1 MKERLYYITLL
12 TGIILG
18 LVACKKEAGFTESE
32 GALKLSIGVSDKVH
46 VVSRSLS
53 AEEQTI
59 LEQDCKVRIY
69 SGETLVQKYQGID
82 NVPAQ
87 IQLVS
92 GDYSVRVTAGDSVA
106 ASFEQRF
113 FEGKKDFSI
122 EKGAVSTVE
131 VNCGIA
137 NTVVAIVWDES
148 LKEIFKEDYQVTVT
162 SSTGE
167 LVYSSANANAKGYFS
182 LPGDSRKLTC
192 KFRATTLG
200 GKTYE
205 SSSELSDLSPAT
217 LYNLTYSYKDM
228 EVGPTGG
235 AALNIKVEEVPLGD
249 TYTITLKQ
257 RPVIVCKD
265 ADGQLYNLEQPM
277 YLELNT
283 QSNCSIQVSTSSAL
297 KSLIFRNEHFVEW
310 GGSANQLDVLSLN
323 EQELEVWETFGI
335 TLSKKEHDLGEE
347 EQVSYAEEQVSDGEV
362 WTIGFAADLMAKMT
376 AKEGTMETTIEA
388 VDAEGKS
395 RVAVWTLVASNAT
408 VRTDEI
414 VSYEVWTSKA
424 ILHGTVVRESLITP
438 KFRYRVKSSS
448 EWTIVD
454 ADLSGDSF
462 SKEIIGLTPGT
473 TYEYQAMD
481 GEQVSSVTCEFTTE
495 TEFQPENAGFE
506 YTSGS
511 FPIVIYG
518 DGQQMWWDTGNH
530 GSATMSK
537 NVTTPDTSVKH
548 SGNQSILLSSQFV
561 GVEIFGNPVG
571 KFAAGN
577 LFAGKYLKT
586 DGTDGVLG
594 WGRPCTSRPK
604 ALKVW
609 VRYES
614 GTVDNGGSHIANGVT
629 DQGIIYVAVGDWAG
643 QAAEGETWPF
653 VVKTKDQTLFTTEK
667 GTYSG
672 NGTIAYGEKI
682 FTEAYKEGTNL
693 KELTIELDYNNY
705 GGDQRKPT
713 SIIIVASASR
723 YGDYFEGSTSSRMWL
738 DDMELI
744 YE

>member
-1 MKERLYYITLL
+1 MKERAYYIILL
-12 TGIILG
+12 TGIILS
-18 LVACKKEAGFTESE
+18 LAACKKETGFAESE
-32 GALKLSIGVSDKVH
+32 GSLKLSIGVSDKVN
-46 VVSRSLS
+46 VVSRSLL
-53 AEEQTI
+53 EEELAI
-59 LEQDCKVRIY
+59 LERDCKVRIY

-82 NVPAQ
+82 KVPAQ

-122 EKGAVSTVE
+122 EKGTASTVE

-137 NTVVAIVWDES
+137 NTVVAIAWDES

-167 LVYSSANANAKGYFS
+167 LVYSSANANAKGYFN
-182 LPGDSRKLTC
+182 LPEDNRKLTC
-192 KFRATTLG
+192 KFSATTLG

-217 LYNLTYSYKDM
+217 LYNLTYSYKET

-265 ADGQLYNLEQPM
+265 VDGQSYDLAQPM

-283 QSNCSIQVSTSSAL
+283 RADYSIQVSTSSAL
-297 KSLIFRNEHFVEW
+297 TSLIFRSEHFTEW
-310 GGSANQLDVLSLN
+310 GGSDNELDILTLN
-323 EQELEVWETFGI
+323 EQDTEAWKNVGI
-335 TLSKKEHDLGEE
+335 SVSEKKQSLNGD
-347 EQVSYAEEQVSDGEV
+347 VY
-362 WTIGFAADLMAKMT
+362 TICFVKDLMAKMT
-376 AKEGTMETTIEA
+376 AKEGSVETSIEA

-395 RVAVWTLVASNAT
+395 RVAVWNVVASDAT
-408 VRTDEI
+408 VKTSETKP
-414 VSYEVWTSKA
+414 YEVWTSKA
-424 ILHGTVVRESLITP
+424 ILHGEILRDMFFTP
-438 KFRYRVKSSS
+438 KFRYRVKTESS
-448 EWTIVD
+448 EWMMVD
-454 ADLSGDSF
+454 ADLSEKSF
-462 SKEIIGLTPGT
+462 SKEIKGLTPGT

-511 FPIVIYG
+511 VPTLIYG
-518 DGQQMWWDTGNH
+518 EGQSMWWDTGNH
-530 GSATMSK
+530 GSATMGSWGGK
-537 NVTTPDTSVKH
+537 DVTTSDTSVKH
-548 SGNQSILLSSQFV
+548 SGKSIKLASQLAGLS
-561 GVEIFGNPVG
+561 GIYE

-577 LFAGKYLKT
+577 LFAGQYLKT

-594 WGRPCTSRPK
+594 WGRPCTSRPT

-609 VRYES
+609 VRYTPGS
-614 GTVDNGGSHIANGVT
+614 VTTDGSHIEKGST
-629 DQGIIYVAVGDWAG
+629 DKGIIYVAVGDWKSSDTEYG
-643 QAAEGETWPF
+643 AEWP
-653 VVKTKDQTLFTTEK
+653 VVVRTKGPSLFNPK
-667 GTYSG
+667 DA
-672 NGTIAYGEKI
+672 GTIGYGEHI
-682 FTEAYKEGTNL
+682 FTGNYGTDTETSMKEI
-693 KELTIELDYNNY
+693 TIPLDYEGY
-705 GGDQRKPT
+705 GGYDRKPE
-713 SIIIVASASR
+713 SIIIVASASQ
-723 YGDYFEGSTSSRMWL
+723 YGDYFEGSTSSVMWL

>member
-1 MKERLYYITLL
+1 MKERTCYIILL
-12 TGIILG
+12 TSIILS
-18 LVACKKEAGFTESE
+18 LAACEKETGFAESE
-32 GALKLSIGVSDKVH
+32 GSLKLSIGVSDKVN

-53 AEEQTI
+53 EEEQAI
-59 LEQDCKVRIY
+59 LGQDCKIRIY

-82 NVPAQ
+82 NVPEQ

-122 EKGAVSTVE
+122 EKGTVSTVE

-137 NTVVAIVWDES
+137 NTVVAIAWDES

-167 LVYSSANANAKGYFS
+167 LVYSSANANAKGYFN
-182 LPGDSRKLTC
+182 LPEDNRKLTC
-192 KFRATTLG
+192 KFSATTLG

-217 LYNLTYSYKDM
+217 LYNLTYSYKET

-265 ADGQLYNLEQPM
+265 VDGQSYDLEQPM

-283 QSNCSIQVSTSSAL
+283 QVDYSIQVSTSSAL
-297 KSLIFRNEHFVEW
+297 TSLIFRNERFTEW
-310 GGSANQLDVLSLN
+310 GGSDNELDILTLN
-323 EQELEVWETFGI
+323 EQDTEAWKNVGI
-335 TLSKKEHDLGEE
+335 SVSEKKQSLNGD
-347 EQVSYAEEQVSDGEV
+347 VY
-362 WTIGFAADLMAKMT
+362 TICFAKDLMAKMT
-376 AKEGTMETTIEA
+376 AKEGSVETSIEA

-395 RVAVWTLVASNAT
+395 RVAVWNVVASDAT
-408 VRTDEI
+408 VKTSETKP
-414 VSYEVWTSKA
+414 YEVWTSKA
-424 ILHGTVVRESLITP
+424 ILHGEILRDMFFTP
-438 KFRYRVKSSS
+438 KFRYRVKTESS
-448 EWTIVD
+448 EWMMVD
-454 ADLSGDSF
+454 ADLSEKSF
-462 SKEIIGLTPGT
+462 SKEIKGLTPGT

-511 FPIVIYG
+511 SPIVIYG
-518 DGQQMWWDTGNH
+518 GGQQMWWDTGNH
-530 GSATMSK
+530 GSASMGK

-561 GVEIFGNPVG
+561 GLAGILG

-594 WGRPCTSRPK
+594 WGRPCISRPK

-609 VRYES
+609 VRYEP
-614 GTVDNGGSHIANGVT
+614 GTVDNGGSYIANGAT
-629 DQGIIYVAVGDWAG
+629 DQGIIYVAVGDWTG
-643 QAAEGETWPF
+643 QEGQNDDGGVETWPF
-653 VVKTKDQTLFTTEK
+653 VVKTKNSESLFSTDK

-672 NGTIAYGEKI
+672 DGTIAYGERV
-682 FTEAYKEGTNL
+682 FTEAYKDGTNL
-693 KELTIELDYNNY
+693 KELTIDLDYDNY
-705 GGDQRKPT
+705 GGVQRKPT

-723 YGDYFEGSTSSRMWL
+723 YGDYFQGSEASKMWL

>member
-1 MKERLYYITLL
+1 MKVRLYYILFFA
-12 TGIILG
+12 GIILS
-18 LVACKKEAGFTESE
+18 LVACNKEAEFAEAE
-32 GALKLSIGVSDKVH
+32 GSLKLSIGVSDKVN

-53 AEEQTI
+53 EEEQTI

-82 NVPAQ
+82 KVPAQ

-92 GDYSVRVTAGDSVA
+92 GDYSVRITAGDSVA

-148 LKEIFKEDYQVTVT
+148 LKEMFQEDYQVTVT

-167 LVYSSANANAKGYFS
+167 LVYSSANVDAKGYFS
-182 LPGDSRKLTC
+182 LPENNRKLTC

-217 LYNLTYSYKDM
+217 LYNLTYSYKET

-265 ADGQLYNLEQPM
+265 VDGQSYDLEQPM

-283 QSNCSIQVSTSSAL
+283 QADYSIQVSTSSDL
-297 KSLIFRNEHFVEW
+297 KNLVFRNERFTEW
-310 GGSANQLDVLSLN
+310 GGSANQLDILTLN
-323 EQELEVWETFGI
+323 EQDTEIWKNVGI
-335 TLSKKEHDLGEE
+335 S
-347 EQVSYAEEQVSDGEV
+347 VSDKKQTSNGDV
-362 WTIGFAADLMAKMT
+362 WTVCFAKDLIAKMT
-376 AKEGTMETTIEA
+376 AEEGSVETTIEA

-395 RVAVWTLVASNAT
+395 RVAVWNVVASNAT
-408 VRTDEI
+408 VKTSETKP
-414 VSYEVWTSKA
+414 YEVWTSKA
-424 ILHGTVVRESLITP
+424 TLHGEILREILFTP
-438 KFRYRVKSSS
+438 KFRYRVKGEQ
-448 EWTIVD
+448 EWTTVD
-454 ADLSGDSF
+454 ADLSENSF
-462 SKEIIGLTPGT
+462 SKEITGLTPGM

-481 GEQVSSVTCEFTTE
+481 GEQASSVTCEFMTE
-495 TEFQPENAGFE
+495 TKFQPENAGFE

-511 FPIVIYG
+511 SPILIYG
-518 DGQQMWWDTGNH
+518 DKQSMWWDTGNH
-530 GSATMSK
+530 GSATMKK

-561 GVEIFGNPVG
+561 GVLGIG

-604 ALKVW
+604 ALKLW
-609 VRYES
+609 VRYEP

-672 NGTIAYGEKI
+672 DGTIAYGEEI

-723 YGDYFEGSTSSRMWL
+723 YGDYFEGSGASKMWL

>member
-1 MKERLYYITLL
+1 MKERTCYIILL
-12 TGIILG
+12 TGIILS
-18 LVACKKEAGFTESE
+18 LAACKKETGFAESE
-32 GALKLSIGVSDKVH
+32 GSLKLSIGVSDKVN
-46 VVSRSLS
+46 VVSRSLL
-53 AEEQTI
+53 EEELAI
-59 LEQDCKVRIY
+59 LERDCKVRIY

-82 NVPAQ
+82 KVPAQ

-122 EKGAVSTVE
+122 EKGTVSTVE

-137 NTVVAIVWDES
+137 NTVVAIAWDES

-167 LVYSSANANAKGYFS
+167 LVYSSANANAKGYFN
-182 LPGDSRKLTC
+182 LPEDNRKLTC
-192 KFRATTLG
+192 KFSATTLG

-217 LYNLTYSYKDM
+217 LYNLTYSYKET

-265 ADGQLYNLEQPM
+265 VDGQSYDLEQPM

-283 QSNCSIQVSTSSAL
+283 QADYSIQVSTSSAL
-297 KSLIFRNEHFVEW
+297 TSLIFRSEHFTEW
-310 GGSANQLDVLSLN
+310 GGSDNELDILTLN
-323 EQELEVWETFGI
+323 EQDTEAWKNVGI
-335 TLSKKEHDLGEE
+335 SVSEKKQSLNGD
-347 EQVSYAEEQVSDGEV
+347 VY
-362 WTIGFAADLMAKMT
+362 TICFAKDLMAKMT
-376 AKEGTMETTIEA
+376 AKEGSVETSIEA
-388 VDAEGKS
+388 VDVEGKS
-395 RVAVWTLVASNAT
+395 RVAVWNVVASDAT
-408 VRTDEI
+408 VKTSETKP
-414 VSYEVWTSKA
+414 YEVWTSKA
-424 ILHGTVVRESLITP
+424 ILHGEILRDMFFTP
-438 KFRYRVKSSS
+438 KFRYRVKTESS
-448 EWTIVD
+448 EWMMVD
-454 ADLSGDSF
+454 ADLSEKSF
-462 SKEIIGLTPGT
+462 SKEIKGLTPGT

-511 FPIVIYG
+511 VPTLIYG
-518 DGQQMWWDTGNH
+518 EGQSMWWDTGNH
-530 GSATMSK
+530 GSATMGSWGGK
-537 NVTTPDTSVKH
+537 DVTTSDTSVKH
-548 SGNQSILLSSQFV
+548 SGKSIKLASQLAGLS
-561 GVEIFGNPVG
+561 GIYE

-577 LFAGKYLKT
+577 LFAGQYLKT

-594 WGRPCTSRPK
+594 WGRPCTSRPT

-609 VRYES
+609 VRYTPGS
-614 GTVDNGGSHIANGVT
+614 VTTDGSHIEKGST
-629 DQGIIYVAVGDWAG
+629 DKGIIYVAVGDWKSSDTEYG
-643 QAAEGETWPF
+643 AEWP
-653 VVKTKDQTLFTTEK
+653 VVVRTKGPSLFNPK
-667 GTYSG
+667 DA
-672 NGTIAYGEKI
+672 GTIGYGEHI
-682 FTEAYKEGTNL
+682 FTGNYGTDTETSMKEI
-693 KELTIELDYNNY
+693 TIPLDYEGY
-705 GGDQRKPT
+705 GGYDRKPE
-713 SIIIVASASR
+713 SIIIVASASQ
-723 YGDYFEGSTSSRMWL
+723 YGDYFEGSTSSVMWL

>member
-1 MKERLYYITLL
+1 MKVRLYYILFFA
-12 TGIILG
+12 GIILS
-18 LVACKKEAGFTESE
+18 LVACNKEAEFAEEE
-32 GALKLSIGVSDKVH
+32 GSLKLSIGVSDKVN

-53 AEEQTI
+53 EEEQTI

-82 NVPAQ
+82 KVPAQ
-87 IQLVS
+87 IQLVT

-148 LKEIFKEDYQVTVT
+148 LKEMFQEDYQVTVT

-167 LVYSSANANAKGYFS
+167 LVYSSANVDAKGYFS
-182 LPGDSRKLTC
+182 LPENNRKLTC

-217 LYNLTYSYKDM
+217 LYNLTYSYKET

-265 ADGQLYNLEQPM
+265 VDGQSYDLEQPM

-283 QSNCSIQVSTSSAL
+283 QADYSIQVSTSSDL
-297 KSLIFRNEHFVEW
+297 KNLVFRNERFTEW
-310 GGSANQLDVLSLN
+310 GGSANQLDILTLN
-323 EQELEVWETFGI
+323 EQDTEIWKNVGI
-335 TLSKKEHDLGEE
+335 S
-347 EQVSYAEEQVSDGEV
+347 VSDKKQTSNGDV
-362 WTIGFAADLMAKMT
+362 WTVCFAKDLIAKMT
-376 AKEGTMETTIEA
+376 AEEGSVETTIEA

-395 RVAVWTLVASNAT
+395 RVAVWNVVASNAT
-408 VRTDEI
+408 VKTSETKP
-414 VSYEVWTSKA
+414 YEVWTSKA
-424 ILHGTVVRESLITP
+424 TLHGEILREILFTP
-438 KFRYRVKSSS
+438 KFRYRVKGEQ
-448 EWTIVD
+448 EWTTVD
-454 ADLSGDSF
+454 ADLSENSF
-462 SKEIIGLTPGT
+462 SKEITGLTPGT

-481 GEQVSSVTCEFTTE
+481 GEQASSVTCEFMTE
-495 TEFQPENAGFE
+495 TKFQPENAGFE

-511 FPIVIYG
+511 SPILIYG
-518 DGQQMWWDTGNH
+518 DKQSMWWDTGNH
-530 GSATMSK
+530 GSATMKK

-561 GVEIFGNPVG
+561 GVLGIG

-604 ALKVW
+604 ALKLW
-609 VRYES
+609 VRYEP

-629 DQGIIYVAVGDWAG
+629 DQGIIYVAIGDWAG

-672 NGTIAYGEKI
+672 DGTIAYGEKI

-723 YGDYFEGSTSSRMWL
+723 YGDYFEGSGASKMWL

>member
-1 MKERLYYITLL
+1 MKVRLYYILFFA
-12 TGIILG
+12 GIILS
-18 LVACKKEAGFTESE
+18 LVACNKEAEFAEEE
-32 GALKLSIGVSDKVH
+32 GSLKLSIGVSDKVN

-53 AEEQTI
+53 EEEQTI

-82 NVPAQ
+82 KVPAQ
-87 IQLVS
+87 IQLVT

-148 LKEIFKEDYQVTVT
+148 LKEMFQEDYQVTVT

-167 LVYSSANANAKGYFS
+167 LVYSSANVDAKGYFS
-182 LPGDSRKLTC
+182 LPENNRKLTC

-217 LYNLTYSYKDM
+217 LYNLTYSYKET

-265 ADGQLYNLEQPM
+265 VDGQSYDLEQPM

-283 QSNCSIQVSTSSAL
+283 QADYSIQVSTSSDL
-297 KSLIFRNEHFVEW
+297 KNLIFRNERFTEW
-310 GGSANQLDVLSLN
+310 GGSANQLDILTLN
-323 EQELEVWETFGI
+323 EQDTEIWKNVGI
-335 TLSKKEHDLGEE
+335 S
-347 EQVSYAEEQVSDGEV
+347 VSDKKQTSNGDV
-362 WTIGFAADLMAKMT
+362 WTVCFAKDLIAKMT
-376 AKEGTMETTIEA
+376 AEEGSVETTIEA

-395 RVAVWTLVASNAT
+395 RVAVWNVVASNAT
-408 VRTDEI
+408 VKTSETKP
-414 VSYEVWTSKA
+414 YEVWTSKA
-424 ILHGTVVRESLITP
+424 TLHGEILREILFTP
-438 KFRYRVKSSS
+438 KFHYRVKGEQ
-448 EWTIVD
+448 EWTTVD
-454 ADLSGDSF
+454 ADLSENSF
-462 SKEIIGLTPGT
+462 SKEITGLTPGM

-481 GEQVSSVTCEFTTE
+481 GEQASSVTCEFMTE
-495 TEFQPENAGFE
+495 TKFQPENAGFE

-511 FPIVIYG
+511 SPILIYG
-518 DGQQMWWDTGNH
+518 DKQSMWWDTGNH
-530 GSATMSK
+530 GSATMKK

-561 GVEIFGNPVG
+561 GVLGIG

-604 ALKVW
+604 ALKLW
-609 VRYES
+609 VRYEP

-672 NGTIAYGEKI
+672 DGTIAYGEKI

-723 YGDYFEGSTSSRMWL
+723 YGDYFEGSGASKMWL

>member
-1 MKERLYYITLL
+1 MKVRLYYILFFA
-12 TGIILG
+12 GIILS
-18 LVACKKEAGFTESE
+18 LVACNKEAEFAEAE
-32 GALKLSIGVSDKVH
+32 GSLKLSIGVSDKVN

-53 AEEQTI
+53 EEEQTI

-82 NVPAQ
+82 KVPAQ

-92 GDYSVRVTAGDSVA
+92 GDYSVRITTGDSVA

-148 LKEIFKEDYQVTVT
+148 LKEMFQEDYQVTVT

-167 LVYSSANANAKGYFS
+167 LVYSSANVDAKGYFS
-182 LPGDSRKLTC
+182 LPENNRKLTC

-217 LYNLTYSYKDM
+217 LYNLTYSYKET

-265 ADGQLYNLEQPM
+265 VDGQSYDLEQPM

-283 QSNCSIQVSTSSAL
+283 QADYSIQVSTSSDL
-297 KSLIFRNEHFVEW
+297 KNLVFRNERFTEW
-310 GGSANQLDVLSLN
+310 GGSANQLDILTLN
-323 EQELEVWETFGI
+323 EQDTEIWKNVGI
-335 TLSKKEHDLGEE
+335 S
-347 EQVSYAEEQVSDGEV
+347 VSDKKQTSNGDV
-362 WTIGFAADLMAKMT
+362 WTVCFAKDLIAKMT
-376 AKEGTMETTIEA
+376 AEEGSVETTIEA

-395 RVAVWTLVASNAT
+395 RVAVWNVVASNAT
-408 VRTDEI
+408 VKTSETKP
-414 VSYEVWTSKA
+414 YEVWTSKA
-424 ILHGTVVRESLITP
+424 TLHGEILREILFTP
-438 KFRYRVKSSS
+438 KFRYRVKGEQ
-448 EWTIVD
+448 EWTTVD
-454 ADLSGDSF
+454 ADLSENSF
-462 SKEIIGLTPGT
+462 SKEITGLTPGM

-481 GEQVSSVTCEFTTE
+481 GEQVSSVTCEFMTE
-495 TEFQPENAGFE
+495 TKFQPENAGFE

-511 FPIVIYG
+511 SPILIYG
-518 DGQQMWWDTGNH
+518 DKQSMWWDTGNH
-530 GSATMSK
+530 GSATMKK

-561 GVEIFGNPVG
+561 GVLGIG

-604 ALKVW
+604 ALKLW
-609 VRYES
+609 VRYEP

-672 NGTIAYGEKI
+672 DGTIAYGEKI

-723 YGDYFEGSTSSRMWL
+723 YGDYFEGSGASKMWL

>member
-1 MKERLYYITLL
+1 MKRRWYH
-12 TGIILG
+12 IILFAGLMLG
-18 LVACKKEAGFTESE
+18 LVACRKETGLADAE
-32 GALKLSIGVSDKVH
+32 GSLQLSIGVSDKVN

-53 AEEQTI
+53 EEEQAI

-69 SGETLVQKYQGID
+69 NGATLVQKYQGIE
-82 NVPAQ
+82 NVPSQ
-87 IQLVS
+87 IQLVK
-92 GDYSVRVTAGDSVA
+92 GDYAVRVTAGDSVA

-122 EKGAVSTVE
+122 EKGAVSNVE

-148 LKEIFKEDYQVTVT
+148 LKDIFGEDCQVTVT
-162 SSTGE
+162 SATGE
-167 LVYSSANANAKGYFS
+167 LVYSSANADAKGYFS
-182 LPGDSRKLTC
+182 LPADNRKLTC
-192 KFRATTLG
+192 KFSATTLG

-277 YLELNT
+277 YLELTT

-297 KSLIFRNEHFVEW
+297 KSLIFRNERFTEW
-310 GGSANQLDVLSLN
+310 GGSANQLDILTLN
-323 EQELEVWETFGI
+323 EQDTEAWKNVGI
-335 TLSKKEHDLGEE
+335 SVSEKKQSLNGD
-347 EQVSYAEEQVSDGEV
+347 VYTICFAE
-362 WTIGFAADLMAKMT
+362 DLMAKMT
-376 AKEGTMETTIEA
+376 AKEGSVETSIEA

-395 RVAVWTLVASNAT
+395 RVAVWNVVASDAT
-408 VRTDEI
+408 VKTSETKP
-414 VSYEVWTSKA
+414 YEVWTSKA
-424 ILHGTVVRESLITP
+424 TLHGEILRDMFFTP
-438 KFRYRVKSSS
+438 KFRYRVKTESS
-448 EWTIVD
+448 EWIMVD
-454 ADLSGDSF
+454 ADSSEKSF
-462 SKEIIGLTPGT
+462 SKEIKGLTPGT

-511 FPIVIYG
+511 SPIVIYG
-518 DGQQMWWDTGNH
+518 GGQQMWWDTGNH
-530 GSATMSK
+530 GSASMGK

-561 GVEIFGNPVG
+561 GVWGIG

-604 ALKVW
+604 ALKLW
-609 VRYES
+609 VRYEP
-614 GTVDNGGSHIANGVT
+614 GTVDKGGSHIANGAT
-629 DQGIIYVAVGDWAG
+629 DQGIIYVAIGDWAG
-643 QAAEGETWPF
+643 EKYGDETWPF
-653 VVKTKDQTLFTTEK
+653 VVKTKDSQLFSTDKKTDSGK
-667 GTYSG
+667 GI
-672 NGTIAYGEKI
+672 IAYGEKV
-682 FTEAYKEGTNL
+682 FTEVYEGGDTKM
-693 KELTIELDYNNY
+693 KELTIDLDYDNY
-705 GGDQRKPT
+705 GGTQRKPT

-723 YGDYFEGSTSSRMWL
+723 YGDYFEGSTSSKMWL

>member
-1 MKERLYYITLL
+1 MKVRLYYILFFA
-12 TGIILG
+12 GIILS
-18 LVACKKEAGFTESE
+18 LVACNKEAEFAEAE
-32 GALKLSIGVSDKVH
+32 GSLKLSIGVSDKVN

-53 AEEQTI
+53 EEEQTI

-82 NVPAQ
+82 KVPAQ

-92 GDYSVRVTAGDSVA
+92 GDYSVRITAGDSVA

-148 LKEIFKEDYQVTVT
+148 LKEMFQEDYQVTVT

-167 LVYSSANANAKGYFS
+167 LVYSSANVDAKGYFS
-182 LPGDSRKLTC
+182 LPENNRKLTC

-217 LYNLTYSYKDM
+217 LYNLTYSYKET

-265 ADGQLYNLEQPM
+265 VDGQSYDLEQPM

-283 QSNCSIQVSTSSAL
+283 QADYSIQVSTSSDL
-297 KSLIFRNEHFVEW
+297 KNLVFRNERFTEW
-310 GGSANQLDVLSLN
+310 GGSANQLDILTLN
-323 EQELEVWETFGI
+323 EQDTEIWKNVGI
-335 TLSKKEHDLGEE
+335 S
-347 EQVSYAEEQVSDGEV
+347 VSDKKQISNGDV
-362 WTIGFAADLMAKMT
+362 WTVCFAKDLIAKMT
-376 AKEGTMETTIEA
+376 AEEGSVETTIEA

-395 RVAVWTLVASNAT
+395 RVAVWNVVASNAT
-408 VRTDEI
+408 VKTSETKP
-414 VSYEVWTSKA
+414 YEVWTSKA
-424 ILHGTVVRESLITP
+424 TLHGEILREILFTP
-438 KFRYRVKSSS
+438 KFRYRVKGEQ
-448 EWTIVD
+448 EWTTVY
-454 ADLSGDSF
+454 ADLSENSF
-462 SKEIIGLTPGT
+462 SKEITGLTPGM
-473 TYEYQAMD
+473 TYEYQAMY
-481 GEQVSSVTCEFTTE
+481 GEQASSVTCEFMTE
-495 TEFQPENAGFE
+495 TKFQPENAGFE

-511 FPIVIYG
+511 SPILIYG
-518 DGQQMWWDTGNH
+518 DKQSMWWDTGNH
-530 GSATMSK
+530 GSATMKK

-561 GVEIFGNPVG
+561 GVLGIG

-604 ALKVW
+604 ALKLW
-609 VRYES
+609 VRYEP

-672 NGTIAYGEKI
+672 DGTIAYGEEI

-723 YGDYFEGSTSSRMWL
+723 YGDYFEGSGVSKMWL

>member
-1 MKERLYYITLL
+1 MKVRLYYILFFA
-12 TGIILG
+12 GIILS
-18 LVACKKEAGFTESE
+18 LVACNKEAEFAEAE
-32 GALKLSIGVSDKVH
+32 GSLKLSIGVSDKVN
-46 VVSRSLS
+46 VVSRSFS
-53 AEEQTI
+53 EEEQTI

-82 NVPAQ
+82 KVPEQ
-87 IQLVS
+87 IQLVT

-148 LKEIFKEDYQVTVT
+148 LKEMFQEDYQVTVT

-167 LVYSSANANAKGYFS
+167 LVYSSANADAKGYFS
-182 LPGDSRKLTC
+182 LPENNRKLTC

-217 LYNLTYSYKDM
+217 LYNLTYSYKET

-265 ADGQLYNLEQPM
+265 VDGQSYDLEQPM

-283 QSNCSIQVSTSSAL
+283 QADYSIQVSTSSAL
-297 KSLIFRNEHFVEW
+297 TNLVFRNERFTEW
-310 GGSANQLDVLSLN
+310 GGSANQLDILTLN
-323 EQELEVWETFGI
+323 EQDMETWKNVGI
-335 TLSKKEHDLGEE
+335 S
-347 EQVSYAEEQVSDGEV
+347 VSDKKQTSNGDV
-362 WTIGFAADLMAKMT
+362 WTVCFAKDLIAKMT
-376 AKEGTMETTIEA
+376 AEEGSVETTIEA

-395 RVAVWTLVASNAT
+395 RVAVWNVVASNAT
-408 VRTDEI
+408 VKTSETKP
-414 VSYEVWTSKA
+414 YEVWTSKA
-424 ILHGTVVRESLITP
+424 TLHAEILREMLFTP
-438 KFRYRVKSSS
+438 KFRYRVKGEQ
-448 EWTIVD
+448 EWTTVD
-454 ADLSGDSF
+454 ADLSANSF
-462 SKEIIGLTPGT
+462 GKEITGLTPGT

-481 GEQVSSVTCEFTTE
+481 GDQASSVTCEFTTE

-511 FPIVIYG
+511 VPTYIYG
-518 DGQQMWWDTGNH
+518 EGQSMWWDTGNH
-530 GSATMSK
+530 GSATLGALGGK
-537 NVTTPDTSVKH
+537 DVTTSDASVKH
-548 SGNQSILLSSQFV
+548 SGNQSLLLSSQFV
-561 GVEIFGNPVG
+561 GLGSIG

-604 ALKVW
+604 ALKLW
-609 VRYES
+609 VRYEP

-672 NGTIAYGEKI
+672 DGTIAYGEKI

-693 KELTIELDYNNY
+693 KELTIELDYNNF

-723 YGDYFEGSTSSRMWL
+723 YGDYFEGSGASKMWL

>member
-1 MKERLYYITLL
+1 MKERAYYIILL
-12 TGIILG
+12 TGIILS
-18 LVACKKEAGFTESE
+18 LAACKKETGFAESE
-32 GALKLSIGVSDKVH
+32 GSLKLSIGVSDKVN
-46 VVSRSLS
+46 VVSRSLL
-53 AEEQTI
+53 EEELAI
-59 LEQDCKVRIY
+59 LERDCKVRIY

-82 NVPAQ
+82 KVPAQ

-122 EKGAVSTVE
+122 EKGTASTVE

-137 NTVVAIVWDES
+137 NTVVAIAWDES

-167 LVYSSANANAKGYFS
+167 LVYSSANANAKGYFN
-182 LPGDSRKLTC
+182 LPEDNRKLTC
-192 KFRATTLG
+192 KFSATTLG

-217 LYNLTYSYKDM
+217 LYNLTYSYKET

-235 AALNIKVEEVPLGD
+235 AALNIKMEEVPLGD

-265 ADGQLYNLEQPM
+265 VDGQSYDLAQPM

-283 QSNCSIQVSTSSAL
+283 RADYSIQVSTSSAL
-297 KSLIFRNEHFVEW
+297 TSLIFRSEHFTEW
-310 GGSANQLDVLSLN
+310 GGSDNELDILTLN
-323 EQELEVWETFGI
+323 EQDTEAWKNVGI
-335 TLSKKEHDLGEE
+335 SVSEKKQSLNGD
-347 EQVSYAEEQVSDGEV
+347 VY
-362 WTIGFAADLMAKMT
+362 TICFAKDLMAKMT
-376 AKEGTMETTIEA
+376 AKEGSVETSIEA

-395 RVAVWTLVASNAT
+395 RVAVWNVVASDAT
-408 VRTDEI
+408 VKTSETKP
-414 VSYEVWTSKA
+414 YEVWTSKA
-424 ILHGTVVRESLITP
+424 ILHGEILRDMFFTP
-438 KFRYRVKSSS
+438 KFRYRVKTESS
-448 EWTIVD
+448 EWMMVD
-454 ADLSGDSF
+454 ADLSEKSF
-462 SKEIIGLTPGT
+462 SKEIKGLTPGT

-511 FPIVIYG
+511 VPTLIYG
-518 DGQQMWWDTGNH
+518 EGQSMWWDTGNH
-530 GSATMSK
+530 GSATMGSWGGK
-537 NVTTPDTSVKH
+537 DVTTSDTSVKH
-548 SGNQSILLSSQFV
+548 SGKSIKLASQLAGLS
-561 GVEIFGNPVG
+561 GIYE

-577 LFAGKYLKT
+577 LFAGQYLKT

-594 WGRPCTSRPK
+594 WGRPCTSRPT

-609 VRYES
+609 VRYTPGS
-614 GTVDNGGSHIANGVT
+614 VTTDGSHIEKGST
-629 DQGIIYVAVGDWAG
+629 DKGIIYVAVGDWKSSDTEYG
-643 QAAEGETWPF
+643 AEWP
-653 VVKTKDQTLFTTEK
+653 VVVRTKGPSLFNPK
-667 GTYSG
+667 DA
-672 NGTIAYGEKI
+672 GTIGYGEHI
-682 FTEAYKEGTNL
+682 FTGNYGTDTETSMKEI
-693 KELTIELDYNNY
+693 TIPLDYEGY
-705 GGDQRKPT
+705 GGYDRKPE
-713 SIIIVASASR
+713 SIIIVASASQ
-723 YGDYFEGSTSSRMWL
+723 YGDYFEGSTSSVMWL

>member
-1 MKERLYYITLL
+1 MNTRFYYITLFV
-12 TGIILG
+12 GIILG
-18 LVACKKEAGFTESE
+18 LVACKEEAGLGNEE
-32 GALKLSIGVSDKVH
+32 GSLNLSIGVSDKVN

-53 AEEQTI
+53 EETQAV
-59 LEQDCKVRIY
+59 LSQDCKVRIY

-82 NVPAQ
+82 QVPSQ
-87 IQLVS
+87 IQLAS

-106 ASFEQRF
+106 ASFDKRF
-113 FEGKKDFSI
+113 FEGRKGFRI
-122 EKGAVSTVE
+122 EKGAVSNVE

-148 LKEIFKEDYQVTVT
+148 LKQVFNEDYQVTVT

-167 LVYSSANANAKGYFS
+167 LVYSSTNADAKGYFS
-182 LPGDSRKLTC
+182 LPEDNRKLTC
-192 KFRATTLG
+192 KFTATTLG
-200 GKTYE
+200 GKSYE
-205 SSSELSDLSPAT
+205 SSSELSDLNPST
-217 LYNLTYSYKDM
+217 LYNLTYSYKEM
-228 EVGPTGG
+228 QSGPTGG
-235 AALNIKVEEVPLGD
+235 AALNIEVEDVPLGD

-265 ADGQLYNLEQPM
+265 AEGQLYDLEQPL

-283 QSNCSIQVSTSSAL
+283 QADYDIQVSTST
-297 KSLIFRNEHFVEW
+297 SLASLVFQNDRFTEW
-310 GGSANQLDVLSLN
+310 GGSGNQLDVVTLD
-323 EQELEVWETFGI
+323 EQGTEAWNSFGI
-335 TLSKKEHDLGEE
+335 SVEKTQGSNGD
-347 EQVSYAEEQVSDGEV
+347 V
-362 WTIGFAADLMAKMT
+362 WTIHFSSKLIAKMT
-376 AKEGTMETTIEA
+376 ASEGSVETTIEA
-388 VDAEGKS
+388 IDAEKKS
-395 RVAVWTLVASNAT
+395 RKVVWTIVASDAT
-408 VRTDEI
+408 VITDAVEP
-414 VSYEVWTSKA
+414 YEVWTSKTT
-424 ILHGTVVRESLITP
+424 LHGTAVNDLVSTLG
-438 KFRYRVKSSS
+438 FRYRVKGAT
-448 EWTIVD
+448 EWTRVSD
-454 ADLSGDSF
+454 VELSGDAF
-462 SKEIIGLTPGT
+462 SKEITGLTPGT

-481 GEQVSSVTCEFTTE
+481 GDQASSVTCEFTTE

-511 FPIVIYG
+511 SPILIYG

-530 GSATMSK
+530 GSATMRK

-561 GVEIFGNPVG
+561 GVLGFG
-571 KFAAGN
+571 KLAAGN

-609 VRYES
+609 VRYEP
-614 GTVDNGGSHIANGVT
+614 GTVDNGGSHIADGTT

-643 QAAEGETWPF
+643 QEGQTDNGVETWPF
-653 VVKTKDQTLFTTEK
+653 VVKTKDQTLFTTDK

-672 NGTIAYGEKI
+672 DGTIAYGEKV
-682 FTEAYKEGTNL
+682 FTEAYKDGSNL
-693 KELTIELDYNNY
+693 KELTIDLDYDNH
-705 GGDQRKPT
+705 GGYNRKPT

-723 YGDYFEGSTSSRMWL
+723 YGDYFEGSGSSKMWL

>member
-1 MKERLYYITLL
+1 MKVRLYYILFFA
-12 TGIILG
+12 GIILS
-18 LVACKKEAGFTESE
+18 LVACNKEAEFAEAE
-32 GALKLSIGVSDKVH
+32 GSLKLSIGVSDKVN
-46 VVSRSLS
+46 VVSRSFS
-53 AEEQTI
+53 EEEQTI

-82 NVPAQ
+82 KVPEQ

-148 LKEIFKEDYQVTVT
+148 LKEMFQEDYQVTVT

-167 LVYSSANANAKGYFS
+167 LVYSSANADAKGYFS
-182 LPGDSRKLTC
+182 LPENNRKLTC
-192 KFRATTLG
+192 KFRAMTLG

-217 LYNLTYSYKDM
+217 LYNLTYSYKET

-265 ADGQLYNLEQPM
+265 VDGQSYDLERPM

-283 QSNCSIQVSTSSAL
+283 QADYSIQVSTSSAL
-297 KSLIFRNEHFVEW
+297 TNLVFRNERFTEW
-310 GGSANQLDVLSLN
+310 GGSANQLDILTLN
-323 EQELEVWETFGI
+323 EQDMETWKNVGI
-335 TLSKKEHDLGEE
+335 S
-347 EQVSYAEEQVSDGEV
+347 VSDKKQTSNGDV
-362 WTIGFAADLMAKMT
+362 WTVCLAKDLIAKMT
-376 AKEGTMETTIEA
+376 AEEGSVETTIEA

-395 RVAVWTLVASNAT
+395 RVTIWNIVASNAT
-408 VRTDEI
+408 VKTSETKP
-414 VSYEVWTSKA
+414 YEVWTSKA
-424 ILHGTVVRESLITP
+424 TLHAEILREMLFTP
-438 KFRYRVKSSS
+438 KFRYRVKGEQ
-448 EWTIVD
+448 EWTTVD
-454 ADLSGDSF
+454 ADLSANSF
-462 SKEIIGLTPGT
+462 GKEITGLTPGT

-481 GEQVSSVTCEFTTE
+481 GDQASSVTCEFTTE

-511 FPIVIYG
+511 VPTYIYG
-518 DGQQMWWDTGNH
+518 EGQSMWWDTGNH
-530 GSATMSK
+530 GSATLGALGGK
-537 NVTTPDTSVKH
+537 DVTTSDASVKH
-548 SGNQSILLSSQFV
+548 SGNQSLLLSSQFV
-561 GVEIFGNPVG
+561 GLGSIG

-604 ALKVW
+604 ALKLW
-609 VRYES
+609 VRYEP

-672 NGTIAYGEKI
+672 DGTIAYGEKI

-723 YGDYFEGSTSSRMWL
+723 YGDYFEGSGASKMWL

>member
-1 MKERLYYITLL
+1 MKVRLYYILFFA
-12 TGIILG
+12 GIILS
-18 LVACKKEAGFTESE
+18 LVACNKEAEFAEEE
-32 GALKLSIGVSDKVH
+32 GSLKLSIGVSDKVN

-53 AEEQTI
+53 EEEQTI

-82 NVPAQ
+82 KVPAQ
-87 IQLVS
+87 IQLVT

-148 LKEIFKEDYQVTVT
+148 LKEMFQEDYQVTVT

-167 LVYSSANANAKGYFS
+167 LVYSSANVDAKGYFS
-182 LPGDSRKLTC
+182 LPENNRKLTC

-217 LYNLTYSYKDM
+217 LYNLTYSYKET

-265 ADGQLYNLEQPM
+265 VDGQSYDLEQPM

-283 QSNCSIQVSTSSAL
+283 QADYSIQVSTSSDL
-297 KSLIFRNEHFVEW
+297 KNLVFRNERFTEW
-310 GGSANQLDVLSLN
+310 GGSANQLDILTLN
-323 EQELEVWETFGI
+323 EQDTEIWKNVGI
-335 TLSKKEHDLGEE
+335 S
-347 EQVSYAEEQVSDGEV
+347 VSDKKQTSNGDV
-362 WTIGFAADLMAKMT
+362 WTVCFAKDLIAKMT
-376 AKEGTMETTIEA
+376 AEEGSVETTIEA

-395 RVAVWTLVASNAT
+395 RVAVWNVVASNAT
-408 VRTDEI
+408 VKTSETKP
-414 VSYEVWTSKA
+414 YEVWTSKA
-424 ILHGTVVRESLITP
+424 TLHGEILREILFTP
-438 KFRYRVKSSS
+438 KFRYRVKGEQ
-448 EWTIVD
+448 EWTTID
-454 ADLSGDSF
+454 ADLSENSF
-462 SKEIIGLTPGT
+462 SKEITGLIPGT

-481 GEQVSSVTCEFTTE
+481 GEQASSVTCEFMTE
-495 TEFQPENAGFE
+495 TKFQPENAGFE

-511 FPIVIYG
+511 SPILIYG
-518 DGQQMWWDTGNH
+518 DKQSMWWDTGNH
-530 GSATMSK
+530 GSATMKK

-561 GVEIFGNPVG
+561 GVLGIG

-604 ALKVW
+604 ALKLW
-609 VRYES
+609 VRYEP

-672 NGTIAYGEKI
+672 DGTIAYGEKI

-723 YGDYFEGSTSSRMWL
+723 YGDYFEGSGSSKMWL

>member
-1 MKERLYYITLL
+1 MKVRLYYILFFA
-12 TGIILG
+12 GIILS
-18 LVACKKEAGFTESE
+18 LVACNKEAEFAEEE
-32 GALKLSIGVSDKVH
+32 GSLKLSIGVSDKVN

-53 AEEQTI
+53 EEEQTI

-82 NVPAQ
+82 KVPAQ

-92 GDYSVRVTAGDSVA
+92 GDYAVRVTAGDSVA

-167 LVYSSANANAKGYFS
+167 LVYSSANADAKGYFS
-182 LPGDSRKLTC
+182 LPEDNRKLTC

-217 LYNLTYSYKDM
+217 LYNLTYSYKET

-265 ADGQLYNLEQPM
+265 VDGQSYDLEQPM

-283 QSNCSIQVSTSSAL
+283 QADYSIQVSTSSDL
-297 KSLIFRNEHFVEW
+297 KNLVFRNERFTEW
-310 GGSANQLDVLSLN
+310 GGSANQLDILTLN
-323 EQELEVWETFGI
+323 EQDTEIWKNVGI
-335 TLSKKEHDLGEE
+335 S
-347 EQVSYAEEQVSDGEV
+347 VSDKKQTSNGDV
-362 WTIGFAADLMAKMT
+362 WTVCFAKDLIAKMT
-376 AKEGTMETTIEA
+376 AEEGSVETTIEA

-395 RVAVWTLVASNAT
+395 RVAVWNVVASNAT
-408 VRTDEI
+408 VKTSETKP
-414 VSYEVWTSKA
+414 YEVWTSKA
-424 ILHGTVVRESLITP
+424 TLHGEILREILFTP
-438 KFRYRVKSSS
+438 KFRYRVKGDQ
-448 EWTIVD
+448 EWTTVD
-454 ADLSGDSF
+454 ADLSENSF
-462 SKEIIGLTPGT
+462 SKEITGLIPGT

-481 GEQVSSVTCEFTTE
+481 GEQASSVTCEFMTE
-495 TEFQPENAGFE
+495 TKFQPENAGFE

-511 FPIVIYG
+511 SPILIYG
-518 DGQQMWWDTGNH
+518 DKQSMWWDTGNH
-530 GSATMSK
+530 GSATMKK

-561 GVEIFGNPVG
+561 GVLGIG

-604 ALKVW
+604 ALKLW
-609 VRYES
+609 VRYEP

-672 NGTIAYGEKI
+672 DGTIAYGEKI

-713 SIIIVASASR
+713 SIIIVASARR
-723 YGDYFEGSTSSRMWL
+723 YGDYFEGSGASKMWL

>member
-1 MKERLYYITLL
+1 MKVRLYYILFFA
-12 TGIILG
+12 GIILS
-18 LVACKKEAGFTESE
+18 LVACNKEAEFAEAE
-32 GALKLSIGVSDKVH
+32 GSLKLSIGVSDKVN

-53 AEEQTI
+53 EEEQTI

-82 NVPAQ
+82 KVPEQ

-148 LKEIFKEDYQVTVT
+148 LKEMFQEDYQVTVT

-167 LVYSSANANAKGYFS
+167 LVYSSANADAKGYFS
-182 LPGDSRKLTC
+182 LPENNRKLTC
-192 KFRATTLG
+192 KFRAMTLG

-217 LYNLTYSYKDM
+217 LYNLTYSYKET

-265 ADGQLYNLEQPM
+265 VDGQSYDLEQPM

-283 QSNCSIQVSTSSAL
+283 QADYSIQVSTSSAL
-297 KSLIFRNEHFVEW
+297 TNLVFRNERFTEW
-310 GGSANQLDVLSLN
+310 GGSANQLDILTLN
-323 EQELEVWETFGI
+323 EQDMETWKNVGI
-335 TLSKKEHDLGEE
+335 S
-347 EQVSYAEEQVSDGEV
+347 VSDKKQTSNGDV
-362 WTIGFAADLMAKMT
+362 WTVCFAKDLIAKMT
-376 AKEGTMETTIEA
+376 AEEGSVETTIEA

-395 RVAVWTLVASNAT
+395 RVTVWNIVASNAT
-408 VRTDEI
+408 VKTSETKP
-414 VSYEVWTSKA
+414 YEVWTSKA
-424 ILHGTVVRESLITP
+424 TLHAEILREMLFTP
-438 KFRYRVKSSS
+438 KFRYRVKGEQ
-448 EWTIVD
+448 EWTTVD
-454 ADLSGDSF
+454 ADLSANSF
-462 SKEIIGLTPGT
+462 GKEITGLTPGT

-481 GEQVSSVTCEFTTE
+481 GDQASSVTCEFTTE

-511 FPIVIYG
+511 VPTYIYG
-518 DGQQMWWDTGNH
+518 EGQSMWWDTGNH
-530 GSATMSK
+530 GSATLGALGGK
-537 NVTTPDTSVKH
+537 DVTTSDASVKH
-548 SGNQSILLSSQFV
+548 SGNQSLLLSSQFV
-561 GVEIFGNPVG
+561 GLGSIG

-604 ALKVW
+604 ALKLW
-609 VRYES
+609 VRYEP

-672 NGTIAYGEKI
+672 DGTIAYGEKI

-723 YGDYFEGSTSSRMWL
+723 YGDYFEGSGASKMWL

>member
-1 MKERLYYITLL
+1 MKVRLYYILFFA
-12 TGIILG
+12 GIILS
-18 LVACKKEAGFTESE
+18 LVACNKEAEFAEEE
-32 GALKLSIGVSDKVH
+32 GSLKLSIGVSDKVN

-53 AEEQTI
+53 EEEQTI

-82 NVPAQ
+82 KVPAQ
-87 IQLVS
+87 IQLVT

-148 LKEIFKEDYQVTVT
+148 LKEMFQEDYQVTVT

-167 LVYSSANANAKGYFS
+167 LVYSSANVDAKGYFS
-182 LPGDSRKLTC
+182 LPENNRKLTC

-217 LYNLTYSYKDM
+217 LYNLTYSYKET

-265 ADGQLYNLEQPM
+265 VDGQSYDLEQPM

-283 QSNCSIQVSTSSAL
+283 QADYSIQVSTSSAL
-297 KSLIFRNEHFVEW
+297 KNLIFRNERFTEW
-310 GGSANQLDVLSLN
+310 GGSANQLDILTLN
-323 EQELEVWETFGI
+323 EQDTEIWKNVGI
-335 TLSKKEHDLGEE
+335 S
-347 EQVSYAEEQVSDGEV
+347 VSDKKQTSNGDV
-362 WTIGFAADLMAKMT
+362 WTVCFAKDLIAKMT
-376 AKEGTMETTIEA
+376 AEEGSVETTIEA

-395 RVAVWTLVASNAT
+395 RVAVWNVVASNAT
-408 VRTDEI
+408 VKTSETKP
-414 VSYEVWTSKA
+414 YEVWTSKA
-424 ILHGTVVRESLITP
+424 TLHGEILREILFTP
-438 KFRYRVKSSS
+438 KFRYRVKGEQ
-448 EWTIVD
+448 EWTTVD
-454 ADLSGDSF
+454 ADLSENSF
-462 SKEIIGLTPGT
+462 SKEITGLTPGM

-481 GEQVSSVTCEFTTE
+481 GEQASSVTCEFMTE
-495 TEFQPENAGFE
+495 TKFQPENAGFE

-511 FPIVIYG
+511 SPILIYG
-518 DGQQMWWDTGNH
+518 DKQSMWWDTGNH
-530 GSATMSK
+530 GSATMKK

-561 GVEIFGNPVG
+561 GVLGIG

-604 ALKVW
+604 ALKLW
-609 VRYES
+609 VRYEP

-672 NGTIAYGEKI
+672 DGTIAYGEKI

-723 YGDYFEGSTSSRMWL
+723 YGDYFEGSGASKMWL

>member
-1 MKERLYYITLL
+1 MKERTCYIILL
-12 TGIILG
+12 TSIILS
-18 LVACKKEAGFTESE
+18 LAACEKETGFAESE
-32 GALKLSIGVSDKVH
+32 GSLKLSIGVSDKVD

-53 AEEQTI
+53 EEEQAI
-59 LEQDCKVRIY
+59 LGQDCKIRIY

-82 NVPAQ
+82 NVPEQ

-122 EKGAVSTVE
+122 EKGTASTVE

-137 NTVVAIVWDES
+137 NTVVAIAWDES

-167 LVYSSANANAKGYFS
+167 LVYSSANANAKGYFN
-182 LPGDSRKLTC
+182 LPEDNRKLTC
-192 KFRATTLG
+192 KFSATTLG

-217 LYNLTYSYKDM
+217 LYNLTYSYKET

-265 ADGQLYNLEQPM
+265 VDGQSYDLAQPM

-283 QSNCSIQVSTSSAL
+283 RADYSIQVSTSSAL
-297 KSLIFRNEHFVEW
+297 TSLIFRNERFTEW
-310 GGSANQLDVLSLN
+310 GGSDNELDILTLN
-323 EQELEVWETFGI
+323 EQDTEAWKNVGI
-335 TLSKKEHDLGEE
+335 SVSEKKQSLNGD
-347 EQVSYAEEQVSDGEV
+347 VY
-362 WTIGFAADLMAKMT
+362 TICFAKDLMAKMT
-376 AKEGTMETTIEA
+376 AKEGSVETSIEA

-395 RVAVWTLVASNAT
+395 RVAVWNVVASDAT
-408 VRTDEI
+408 VKTSETKP
-414 VSYEVWTSKA
+414 YEVWTSKA
-424 ILHGTVVRESLITP
+424 TLHGEILRDMFFTP
-438 KFRYRVKSSS
+438 KFRYRVKTESS
-448 EWTIVD
+448 EWMMVD
-454 ADLSGDSF
+454 ADLSEKSF
-462 SKEIIGLTPGT
+462 SKEIKGLTPGT

-511 FPIVIYG
+511 SPIVIYG
-518 DGQQMWWDTGNH
+518 GGQQMWWDTGNH
-530 GSATMSK
+530 GSASMGK

-561 GVEIFGNPVG
+561 GLAGILG

-594 WGRPCTSRPK
+594 WGRPCISRPK

-609 VRYES
+609 VRYEP
-614 GTVDNGGSHIANGVT
+614 GTVDNGGSYIANGAT
-629 DQGIIYVAVGDWAG
+629 DQGIIYVAVGDWTG
-643 QAAEGETWPF
+643 QEGQNDDGGVETWPF
-653 VVKTKDQTLFTTEK
+653 VVKTKNSESLFSTDK

-672 NGTIAYGEKI
+672 DGTIAYGERV
-682 FTEAYKEGTNL
+682 FTEAYKDGTNL
-693 KELTIELDYNNY
+693 KELTIDLDYDNY
-705 GGDQRKPT
+705 GGVQRKPT

-723 YGDYFEGSTSSRMWL
+723 YGDYFQGSEASKMWL